1 MQGSPPT
8 QPATLPAA
16 TDVDLNDALVLARL
30 LHDPNTPAD
39 LRELAAGRLAAMGTQ
54 PAVDALAGALRSGM
68 PALAQMAAA
77 AAIVGAAKP
86 DPRLVEPLLSLLTA
100 EGPANVK
107 REVGRALGSYRT
119 DPAVA
124 ARLAELAVS
133 VAPISTRQGAV
144 AGLARLPSKSS
155 AQTLMVLL
163 DGDAPEALE
172 REAAEALRTMTGQ
185 EIAADDLAGWQAWW
199 SAVQSLDEAAFKA
212 MLLDAGTADAF
223 ISARRADAAA
233 AALLAVS
240 QQRYRALAADQKPA
254 MLEEYLRNPVP
265 EMREAAVR
273 LLLREEVDFA
283 HDVAPGVMRLVRAA
297 IIDPDGR
304 VRTIAALIVQRR
316 NDTEAVDLLLAQV
329 PRETIPAARLEQIRA
344 LGSLGDPRALPTLLG
359 LLTNSSAGVR
369 TASARAA
376 AGLANTGGPDAVR
389 QAAAAIRLAFEEAD
403 ASRQGGQ
410 RQRAELLNA
419 LADLNEPSLAS
430 FYRKLLAGPLLPR
443 EVLAPALRG
452 VATLGDTN
460 LNNLV
465 LPYISSDYDAQVRE
479 QAVRALGRTSL
490 GWERYRELRALLIPA
505 NEPSDQVRRAAWE
518 ALVDLFPKA
527 RTDDL
532 TSLSKWLQ
540 AEGLYEQRLVVLK
553 ALADEAE
560 QAQDFA
566 QLAWRRHEM
575 AEVLMDSLD
584 RPGEAADLW
593 RKALEYN
600 LEHGGAGTLQTRAQ
614 NALRCYVRA
623 RRFEDAIEFSNE
635 MISRD
640 ASFRESVG
648 FVVKSEAQ
656 TFADEGQ
663 PQEARALIDVVLR
676 QDPPLLDARSQSQL
690 KEQRDALPAP

>member
-1 MQGSPPT
+1 M
-8 QPATLPAA
+8 PAS
-16 TDVDLNDALVLARL
+16 DVDLTDPQALARL
-30 LHDPNTPAD
+30 LHDANTPAD
-39 LRELAAGRLAAMGTQ
+39 LRELAAARLVALGTQ
-54 PAVDALAGALRSGM
+54 QAIDELAGALRPGT
-68 PALAQMAAA
+68 PAPAQMAAA
-77 AAIVGAAKP
+77 SAVVGAPRP
-86 DPRLVEPLLSLLTA
+86 DPRLIEPLLALLTA
-100 EGPANVK
+100 GGPANIK
-107 REVGRALGSYRT
+107 REAGRALGSYRG
-119 DPAVA
+119 DPTVA

-133 VAPISTRQGAV
+133 VAPSSTRQGAV
-144 AGLARLPSKSS
+144 AGLARIPSKSS

-172 REAAEALRTMTGQ
+172 REAAEALRMMTGQ

-199 SAVQSLDEAAFKA
+199 EQVQALDETAFKA
-212 MLLDAGTADAF
+212 MLLEARTADVFA
-223 ISARRADAAA
+223 SARRADAAA

-240 QQRYRALAADQKPA
+240 QQRYRALAAEQKPA
-254 MLEEYLRNPVP
+254 MLEEYLRSSVS
-265 EMREAAVR
+265 EMRETAVR

-329 PRETIPAARLEQIRA
+329 PRESLPAARLEQIRA

-376 AGLANTGGPDAVR
+376 AGLANTAGPDAVR
-389 QAAAAIRLAFEEAD
+389 QAAAAIRLAFEETD

-430 FYRKLLAGPLLPR
+430 FYRTLLAGPVLPR

-465 LPYISSDYDAQVRE
+465 LPFISSDYDAQVRE
-479 QAVRALGRTSL
+479 QAVRALGKTSL
-490 GWERYRELRALLIPA
+490 GFERYRDLRALLIPA
-505 NEPSDQVRRAAWE
+505 NEPADQVRRAAWE
-518 ALVDLFPKA
+518 ALVELFPKA
-527 RTDDL
+527 RTEDL
-532 TSLSKWLQ
+532 TSFSKWLQ
-540 AEGLYEQRLVVLK
+540 EQGQYERQLIVLK

-566 QLAWRRHEM
+566 QLAWHRHAM

-593 RKALEYN
+593 RLALEYN
-600 LEHGGAGTLQTRAQ
+600 LEHGGAGTLETRAQ
-614 NALRCYVRA
+614 KALRCYLRA
-623 RRFEDAIEFSNE
+623 RRFEDAIKFSNE
-635 MISRD
+635 MISMN

-648 FVVKSEAQ
+648 IVVKSEAQ
-656 TFADEGQ
+656 TFADGGQ
-663 PQEARALIDVVLR
+663 PEEARALIDAVLR
-676 QDPPLLDARSQSQL
+676 EDPPLLDPLSQSQL
-690 KEQRDALPAP
+690 KQQRDRLPAP